1 VPTLTLAHTGQLDQ
15 RALASVRALL
25 DDAFGGNFPDDD
37 WEHALGGMHVLSFSG
52 ERLVAH
58 GSVVQRR
65 MVHGGRALRVGYV
78 EAVGVHPDHRRR
90 GHASAVMDALED
102 LIRRAYEAG
111 ALSASDEGAELYAVR
126 GWQRWH
132 GTTWALTPDGR
143 VRTPDEEGGLFVLP
157 VSGPLDLT
165 GEITCDFR
173 DGDLW

>member
-1 VPTLTLAHTGQLDQ
+1 
-15 RALASVRALL
+15 
-25 DDAFGGNFPDDD
+25 
-37 WEHALGGMHVLSFSG
+37 
-52 ERLVAH
+52 
-58 GSVVQRR
+58 
-65 MVHGGRALRVGYV
+65 
-78 EAVGVHPDHRRR
+78 
-90 GHASAVMDALED
+90 MDALED

-126 GWQRWH
+126 GWQRWQ

-157 VSGPLDLT
+157 GSGPLDLT